1 MEIEQCESV
10 KRWTADYA
18 RHWGEHDSG
27 IARNM
32 TVLAEFCEREG
43 KDPDAIVAECLRT
56 VEEGARIRLKARR
69 RYMASIEEFEKGHPL
84 GRAAGNVVRSFL
96 IHN

>member
-1 MEIEQCESV
+1 MAGIVGYGAYVPRNRIRAEE
-10 KRWTADYA
+10 
-18 RHWGEHDSG
+18 
-27 IARNM
+27 IARQW
-32 TVLAEFCEREG
+32 G

-84 GRAAGNVVRSFL
+84 GRTAGNVVRSFL
-96 IHN
+96 IHNGIAMSANVMGA